1 MKNSLWIARRE
12 LASYFCSPVFYVV
25 ITVFL
30 FIYSFMFFS
39 ILNFFS
45 DQSLRA
51 PQLQQMGVSININE
65 MVIEPALSN
74 MSVVL
79 LFIIP
84 LITMRCFAEEKKNKS
99 FALLLSSP
107 VSLGEIVAGKFLAC
121 LGVVLTMIL
130 LSSFSVIFLVVM
142 GSPEIGP
149 IVSGY
154 LGIILMSGCY
164 VAMGLFASSLTD
176 NQIVAAV
183 IGFGFI
189 FFMWIIGW
197 AAAAADEGMGLILN
211 YISLVG
217 HMEPFLKG
225 VIDSNHVVY
234 YLSFMAFGLF
244 LTHRVVDS
252 RRWR

>member
-1 MKNSLWIARRE
+1 MKNALWIARRE
-12 LASYFCSPVFYVV
+12 LASYFYSPVFYVV
-25 ITVFL
+25 ITVFM

-45 DQSLRA
+45 TQSLQA
-51 PQLQQMGVSININE
+51 PQLAAMGIAMNINE

-84 LITMRCFAEEKKNKS
+84 LITMRSFAEERKNKS

-107 VSLGEIVAGKFLAC
+107 VRLGEIVAGKFLAC
-121 LGVVLTMIL
+121 LGVVLTMIV
-130 LSSFSVIFLVVM
+130 LSSYSVVFLVVM

-197 AAAAADEGMGLILN
+197 AAQSADEGMGLILN
-211 YISLVG
+211 YISLVD

-225 VIDSNHVVY
+225 MIDTNHVVY
-234 YLSFMAFGLF
+234 YLSFMAFSLF
-244 LTHRVVDS
+244 LTYRIVDS

>member
-1 MKNSLWIARRE
+1 MKNALWIARRE
-12 LASYFCSPVFYVV
+12 LASYFYSPVFYVV
-25 ITVFL
+25 ITVFM

-45 DQSLRA
+45 TQSLQA
-51 PQLQQMGVSININE
+51 PQLAAMGIAMNINE

-84 LITMRCFAEEKKNKS
+84 LITMRSFAEERKNKS

-107 VSLGEIVAGKFLAC
+107 VRLGEIVAGKFLAC
-121 LGVVLTMIL
+121 LGVVLTMIV
-130 LSSFSVIFLVVM
+130 LSSYSVVFLVVM

-197 AAAAADEGMGLILN
+197 AAQSADEGMGLILN
-211 YISLVG
+211 YISLVD

-225 VIDSNHVVY
+225 VIDTNHVVY
-234 YLSFMAFGLF
+234 YLSFMAFSLF
-244 LTHRVVDS
+244 LTHRIVDS

>member
-12 LASYFCSPVFYVV
+12 LASYFYSPIFYVV

-45 DQSLRA
+45 SQSLQA
-51 PQLQQMGVSININE
+51 PQLAQMGIVININE

-84 LITMRCFAEEKKNKS
+84 LITMRSFAEEKKNKS

-121 LGVVLTMIL
+121 LGVVVTMIL
-130 LSSFSVIFLVVM
+130 LSSYSVIFLVVM

-154 LGIILMSGCY
+154 LGVILMSGCY

>member
-1 MKNSLWIARRE
+1 MGIAMN
-12 LASYFCSPVFYVV
+12 L
-25 ITVFL
+25 
-30 FIYSFMFFS
+30 
-39 ILNFFS
+39 
-45 DQSLRA
+45 
-51 PQLQQMGVSININE
+51 NE

-84 LITMRCFAEEKKNKS
+84 LITMRSFAEEKKNKS

-121 LGVVLTMIL
+121 LGVVVTMIL
-130 LSSFSVIFLVVM
+130 LTSYSVIFLMAM
-142 GSPEIGP
+142 GAPEVGP

-154 LGIILMSGCY
+154 LGILLMSGCY

-197 AAAAADEGMGLILN
+197 AAQAADEGMGLILN
-211 YISLVG
+211 YISLVS

-225 VIDSNHVVY
+225 IIDSNHVVY